1 MVWILTFW
9 GDFEVCKL
17 LKATAKNFKFFN
29 IKKSS
34 IFERIVS
41 IFERIMSIN
50 NRIVLPE
57 RLQNIEIL
65 IGQRITKDQKLKFRR
80 ILINLFFGN
89 KSKKNV
95 LKTYISSK
103 SSWHLL
109 FKFLTWLIQKSEEI
123 CLQSRLEMTKRLS
136 SFIFIWKMMK
146 LFWQRGVEEEEA
158 AAI

>member
-1 MVWILTFW
+1 M
-9 GDFEVCKL
+9 CKL

-50 NRIVLPE
+50 YRIVLPE

-65 IGQRITKDQKLKFRR
+65 IGQRKTKNQKLKFRR

-89 KSKKNV
+89 KSKK
-95 LKTYISSK
+95 K
-103 SSWHLL
+103 
-109 FKFLTWLIQKSEEI
+109 
-123 CLQSRLEMTKRLS
+123 CLQNIYIIKKFMASA
-136 SFIFIWKMMK
+136 
-146 LFWQRGVEEEEA
+146 V
-158 AAI
+158 

>member
-1 MVWILTFW
+1 M
-9 GDFEVCKL
+9 CKL

-65 IGQRITKDQKLKFRR
+65 IGQRKMKKTKIENQTYTS
-80 ILINLFFGN
+80 ISLFFGN
-89 KSKKNV
+89 KSKENV
-95 LKTYISSK
+95 
-103 SSWHLL
+103 
-109 FKFLTWLIQKSEEI
+109 
-123 CLQSRLEMTKRLS
+123 
-136 SFIFIWKMMK
+136 
-146 LFWQRGVEEEEA
+146 
-158 AAI
+158 

>member
-1 MVWILTFW
+1 M
-9 GDFEVCKL
+9 CKL

-50 NRIVLPE
+50 NRRIVLPE

-65 IGQRITKDQKLKFRR
+65 IGQRKTKNQKLKFRR

-95 LKTYISSK
+95 
-103 SSWHLL
+103 
-109 FKFLTWLIQKSEEI
+109 
-123 CLQSRLEMTKRLS
+123 
-136 SFIFIWKMMK
+136 
-146 LFWQRGVEEEEA
+146 
-158 AAI
+158 